1 MEGAIFLFL
10 MISAAVALI
19 SGYAEDA
26 VQEPTPSLPSVANEG
41 FAPLCG
47 AAAIPMAALKTPV
60 APVAKGRGA
69 TNH

>member
-26 VQEPTPSLPSVANEG
+26 VQEPTPSPS
-41 FAPLCG
+41 L
-47 AAAIPMAALKTPV
+47 
-60 APVAKGRGA
+60 KGRELEEFIGV
-69 TNH
+69 N

>member
-26 VQEPTPSLPSVANEG
+26 EPTPDPSRGEWSEG
-41 FAPLCG
+41 SYSELTEKRLQVIGNRC
-47 AAAIPMAALKTPV
+47 
-60 APVAKGRGA
+60 KG
-69 TNH
+69 